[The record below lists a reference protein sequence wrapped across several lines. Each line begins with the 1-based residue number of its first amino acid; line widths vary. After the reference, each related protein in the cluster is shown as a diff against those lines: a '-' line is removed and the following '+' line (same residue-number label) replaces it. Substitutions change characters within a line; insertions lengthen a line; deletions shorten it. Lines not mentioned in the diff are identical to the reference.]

1 MTWKGN
7 YPPALIVLHWLTALL
22 LLTTFSIGIFV
33 LVPLPNTA
41 SEILPLGVH
50 MLLGAALLG
59 ITVARYLI
67 RRQTLKP
74 TRRVTAVRQKPKPF
88 LVRSARPVQQLLYLF
103 TFLMALSGIGLALQA
118 GLWVDYFSRSVFS
131 LPEDFYIFPL
141 RRVHGA
147 ISFSLV
153 VLVFLHL
160 MTWIYRQFVR
170 GENALAWI
178 WFPPKKEKKDEQPT
192 GI

>member
-1 MTWKGN
+1 MTWKGS

-22 LLTTFSIGIFV
+22 LVTTFSIGIFV

-41 SEILPLGVH
+41 AEILPLGVH

-67 RRQTLKP
+67 RRLTIKP
-74 TRRVTAVRQKPKPF
+74 SRRVTAARLKPKPF
-88 LVRSARPVQQLLYLF
+88 LVQSARPVQQLLYLF

-118 GLWVDYFSRSVFS
+118 GLLADYFSRTAFS
-131 LPEDFYIFPL
+131 LPADFYIFPL
-141 RRVHGA
+141 RRVHGV
-147 ISFSLV
+147 ISFILV

-160 MTWIYRQFVR
+160 MTWVYHQFVR

-178 WFPPKKEKKDEQPT
+178 WFTKKREPKHE
-192 GI
+192 